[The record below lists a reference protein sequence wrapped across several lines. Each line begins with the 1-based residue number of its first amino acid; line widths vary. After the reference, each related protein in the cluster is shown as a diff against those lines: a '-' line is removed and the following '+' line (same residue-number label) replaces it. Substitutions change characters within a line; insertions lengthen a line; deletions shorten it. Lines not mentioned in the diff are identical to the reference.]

1 MRKFSAILALMLWLP
16 ASLFAARWLE
26 NDYIYGANG
35 TKEDSLSF
43 YTSIS
48 QRFTVGA
55 QASAYHNNL
64 SLEWLYSYRLPLMY
78 SGRGK
83 FISFTPFVYPVA
95 GSTRSGASGGKID
108 LVTSLTGAD
117 NDNYLHLT
125 LSGALARQRAMLSG
139 AADKKSFSETAF
151 QLQIEKS
158 FYKQF
163 IFLVSGTGFSNPSGV
178 SNRTLV
184 APALDHADMAYTG
197 AFSRV
202 TALPEWI
209 MGVQMARSMKPEY
222 DSYLYAGYSKI
233 SLRRANAVNSVT
245 AGIRMG
251 LTERATLDFAYNAY
265 KPEGADLKSY
275 YRLLFKFYFI
285 PEKR

>member
-1 MRKFSAILALMLWLP
+1 MRQFLVILGLLLWLP

-26 NDYIYGANG
+26 NDYSYGSNG
-35 TKEDSLSF
+35 MKKDSLSF
-43 YTSIS
+43 FTSVS
-48 QRFTVGA
+48 RRFSAGA
-55 QASAYHNNL
+55 QAAAYHDNL

-83 FISFTPFVYPVA
+83 FISFTPFIYPAA

-139 AADKKSFSETAF
+139 AAGKKSFSETAL

-163 IFLVSGTGFSNPSGV
+163 IFLVSGAGFSNPSGV

-184 APALDHADMAYTG
+184 TPALDHADMAYTG
-197 AFSRV
+197 TYGRV

-209 MGVQMARSMKPEY
+209 LGMQMARSMKPEY

-245 AGIRMG
+245 AGIKIG
-251 LTERATLDFAYNAY
+251 LTERATMDFAYNAY
-265 KPEGADLKSY
+265 KPEGANLKNY
-275 YRLLFKFYFI
+275 YKVLLKYYFI
-285 PEKR
+285 PEKK